1 MDGVV
6 HFFQSI
12 PYDQLVIQTM
22 NGIVTGM
29 ILALVASGLTL
40 IFGIMDVVNF
50 AHGEL
55 FMLGAYIGV
64 IVVTATGSFWLAL
77 ILAALVVAILGA
89 AMQIVTLRPL
99 IGRDPLTTILA
110 TFGISLI
117 LQNYVLWQFGPVSR
131 KISEPITAHFNLFYL
146 EYPWYRLLI
155 AALSALII
163 GAFWLFLKYGKY
175 GIWIRATTQDRVMAQ
190 AMGIPVPWVYT
201 GVFAIG
207 AGLAAASGVLFA
219 PMAGVSHT
227 MGLDW
232 VLKAFIVVVVGGMG
246 NLGGSIAAAI
256 FISLLESLCLGL
268 GEPLAGGDRLI
279 RRADPHASVPS
290 HRSVC
295 ADTEMTTAP
304 LDKMR
309 PLSKA
314 GLSHTAIYWIGFCVV
329 MALLIVAPLVLPEF
343 WRRFLTEV
351 LIWGLLAMS
360 SDLLIGYTGMISFGH
375 SAFFG
380 LGMYGAAAALLL
392 VSPPNLWLAILFGL
406 IGAAIVALFVAY
418 FSTRLRDIY
427 FAITTLIFS
436 QIFYVIIFTWTAV
449 TGGENGLIFTRP
461 HFSIPFIVDVRFTS
475 SIMHWF
481 VLAVVTASYLILRRV
496 TQSPFGMVLQS
507 IRENE
512 ARTRAIGYPVERY
525 KIVSVMLSGLF
536 AGLAGVLYAIQNEF
550 AAPDF
555 VYFITSGDTVIFNV
569 MGGIGTLVGPIVG
582 AGLFQLLRE
591 LMSRIFGDQ
600 FPYLVPL
607 GFIFIAMII
616 FLPQGLLGFA
626 RRWLNR

>member
-1 MDGVV
+1 MDAVL

-64 IVVTATGSFWLAL
+64 IVLTATGSFWLAL
-77 ILAALVVAILGA
+77 VLAALVVAILGA

-155 AALSALII
+155 AALSAFII
-163 GAFWLFLKYGKY
+163 GAFWLFLKYGKF
-175 GIWIRATTQDRVMAQ
+175 GVWIRATTQDRVMAQ

-256 FISLLESLCLGL
+256 FISLLESY
-268 GEPLAGGDRLI
+268 
-279 RRADPHASVPS
+279 ASVWVNPS
-290 HRSVC
+290 QAV
-295 ADTEMTTAP
+295 
-304 LDKMR
+304 
-309 PLSKA
+309 
-314 GLSHTAIYWIGFCVV
+314 
-329 MALLIVAPLVLPEF
+329 IVSFV
-343 WRRFLTEV
+343 V
-351 LIWGLLAMS
+351 LILTLLFRP
-360 SDLLIGYTGMISFGH
+360 TG
-375 SAFFG
+375 
-380 LGMYGAAAALLL
+380 
-392 VSPPNLWLAILFGL
+392 
-406 IGAAIVALFVAY
+406 LFVP
-418 FSTRLRDIY
+418 T
-427 FAITTLIFS
+427 
-436 QIFYVIIFTWTAV
+436 
-449 TGGENGLIFTRP
+449 P
-461 HFSIPFIVDVRFTS
+461 
-475 SIMHWF
+475 
-481 VLAVVTASYLILRRV
+481 
-496 TQSPFGMVLQS
+496 
-507 IRENE
+507 
-512 ARTRAIGYPVERY
+512 
-525 KIVSVMLSGLF
+525 K
-536 AGLAGVLYAIQNEF
+536 
-550 AAPDF
+550 
-555 VYFITSGDTVIFNV
+555 
-569 MGGIGTLVGPIVG
+569 
-582 AGLFQLLRE
+582 
-591 LMSRIFGDQ
+591 
-600 FPYLVPL
+600 
-607 GFIFIAMII
+607 
-616 FLPQGLLGFA
+616 
-626 RRWLNR
+626 